1 MNENENEE
9 IIVLID
15 EDGKEQ
21 EFELLATF
29 EVEDIEYA
37 ALLPINGEEEEEE
50 VYLLK
55 MLYEENEDMVLMNI
69 EDQDEFS
76 DVAAAY
82 EAIVDEII

>member
-55 MLYEENEDMVLMNI
+55 MLYDENEDMVLMNI

>member
-1 MNENENEE
+1 MSEEEN
-9 IIVLID
+9 IIKLID

-21 EFELLATF
+21 DFEVIATF
-29 EVEDIEYA
+29 DVEDDEYA
-37 ALLPINGEEEEEE
+37 ALLPLGEEEEE

-55 MLYEENEDMVLMNI
+55 IEYDENGDATLRNI
-69 EDQDEFS
+69 EDEEEFS